1 MENLKTQS
9 EKQINYVLLFLAG
22 LCIGFGFVREF
33 VLNKPEDG
41 MLLVI
46 GCCLLAGYSL
56 RKNN

>member
-9 EKQINYVLLFLAG
+9 KKQINYVLLFLAG
-22 LCIGFGFVREF
+22 LCIGYGFVRGF
-33 VLNKPEDG
+33 VLNKLENG

-56 RKNN
+56 KKE